1 MLDPVIHP
9 LPRLRICA
17 ALRRSGA
24 VDVGRH
30 SAPGKQ
36 MRFAEL
42 REALGMSDSALS
54 KQLGALEQAGY
65 LRRQRD
71 YASMRARDVVWVCL
85 TQEGLSAFEAHLE
98 TLRTIADQ

>member
-24 VDVGRH
+24 IDGDLH
-30 SAPGKQ
+30 PASGMQ

-42 REALGMSDSALS
+42 RESLGMSDSALS

-71 YASMRARDVVWVCL
+71 YASIRSRDVVWVSL

-98 TLRTIADQ
+98 ALRTIAGQ